1 MKQVTKQ
8 SIIVIIIIGLWIS
21 QVVAAFFMANETSA
35 ALTSFWDLFIGAMVY
50 GIFFVLIIFLLLKF
64 QKETLHQFIFKSS
77 RNLKKQLF
85 FGLALG
91 TVIAILALFVIG
103 PIVSKLLPSQPNNTV
118 ELSQYFT
125 DLTYLPFWLI
135 LVLFKGGFSEELWRT
150 FGLAQFQNKFGNLG
164 LYIALILGSFVFA
177 MGHYYQGID
186 GVITSG
192 IGGIIYGIVFIKR
205 GSTFELIIAHGF
217 RDVISILLGYMIFY

>member
-1 MKQVTKQ
+1 MKQSTKQ
-8 SIIVIIIIGLWIS
+8 SIILIIIIGLWII
-21 QVVAAFFMANETSA
+21 QVVAAFYMAEEASA
-35 ALTSFWDLFIGAMVY
+35 AFTSFWDIFIGSMGY
-50 GIFFVLIIFLLLKF
+50 GILFVLIIFLLLKF
-64 QKETLHQFIFKSS
+64 QKEGLHQFVFRSS

-91 TVIAILALFVIG
+91 TIIAILALFIIG
-103 PIVSKLLPSQPNNTV
+103 PIAGQLLPSQPNNTV
-118 ELSQYFT
+118 NFSQYFT

-135 LVLFKGGFSEELWRT
+135 LVIFKGGFSEELWRT
-150 FGLAQFQNKFGNLG
+150 FGLVQFQRKFGNIG
-164 LYIALILGSFVFA
+164 LYIALVLGSFVFA

>member
-8 SIIVIIIIGLWIS
+8 SIIVTIVIGLWIS
-21 QVVAAFFMANETSA
+21 QVVAALFMANDTSA
-35 ALTSFWDLFIGAMVY
+35 AITSFWDLFIGAMGY
-50 GIFFVLIIFLLLKF
+50 GILFVLVILLLLKF
-64 QKETLHQFIFKSS
+64 QKEGLKQFIFKSNRS
-77 RNLKKQLF
+77 LKKQLI

-91 TVIAILALFVIG
+91 TAIAILANFVYG
-103 PIVSKLLPSQPNNTV
+103 PIVSKFLPSQPNNTV

-135 LVLFKGGFSEELWRT
+135 LVIFKGGFSEELWRT
-150 FGLAQFQNKFGNLG
+150 FGITQFQKKFGNPG
-164 LYIALILGSFVFA
+164 LYVALILGSFVFA